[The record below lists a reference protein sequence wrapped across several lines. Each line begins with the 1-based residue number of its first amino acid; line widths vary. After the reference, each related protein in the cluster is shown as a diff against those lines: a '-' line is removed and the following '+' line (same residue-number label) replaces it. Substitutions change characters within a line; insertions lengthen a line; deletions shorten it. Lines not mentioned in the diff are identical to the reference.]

1 LFEAARA
8 NHESRNFDANNVLWT
23 NVGSVKSFFAS
34 TSRFTSKSGLPC
46 SLTAAAYGGEN
57 VVFASDA
64 EGPTIVVWLVL
75 LVMALMVVAFVS
87 RLVEEYRLADRF
99 SNVQKER
106 LYHAKQHAPS

>member
-1 LFEAARA
+1 MSALSNLFLR
-8 NHESRNFDANNVLWT
+8 VLLDSLRR
-23 NVGSVKSFFAS
+23 VV
-34 TSRFTSKSGLPC
+34 PC
-46 SLTAAAYGGEN
+46 SLTAAAYGDEN

-64 EGPTIVVWLVL
+64 ERPTIVVWLVL

-99 SNVQKER
+99 SNVQKKR